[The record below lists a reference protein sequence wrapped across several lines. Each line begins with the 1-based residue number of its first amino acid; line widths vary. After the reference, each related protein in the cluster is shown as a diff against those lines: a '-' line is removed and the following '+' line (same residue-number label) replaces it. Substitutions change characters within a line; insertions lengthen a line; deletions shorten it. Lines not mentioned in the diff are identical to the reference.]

1 MHKKNKPSSIYSF
14 PQELANEKNNWPF
27 MTFSVNDQEENTV
40 CLPIPQGLTFGD
52 NMLYGSI
59 DLGIIGDIAAK
70 AITAENIGKVS
81 AGVNALLNKAKD
93 TNAAAALSI
102 AAKRGLAI
110 PGVGADVI
118 DFSNRQVV
126 SPNTNTTF
134 QNTSIRSFSF
144 AFKLVSRK
152 QKEAESI
159 KNIIDLFQAKMYPEA
174 NELILK
180 YPPTFTIKFF
190 NGSGKENKF
199 IPAIFESY
207 LTGMSAVYNGSTNI
221 FHSDGSPLES
231 DVQLTFQEI
240 KALTRNEIVALSRRE
255 SKQIKTTD
263 SFI

>member
-1 MHKKNKPSSIYSF
+1 MLKKNKPSSIYSF
-14 PQELANEKNNWPF
+14 PQELANERNDWPF
-27 MTFSVNDQEENTV
+27 MTFTVNDQEENTV

-52 NMLYGSI
+52 NMSYGSI

-70 AITAENIGKVS
+70 AIGAEKGKVS
-81 AGVNALLNKAKD
+81 TGANALLDKVKD
-93 TNAAAALSI
+93 TNAAAVASI

-110 PGVGADVI
+110 PGVGAEVI
-118 DFSNRQVV
+118 DFANRQVV

-134 QNTSIRSFSF
+134 QNSTIRNFSF

-159 KNIIDLFQAKMYPEA
+159 KNILDLFQAKMYPEG

-221 FHSDGSPLES
+221 FHNDGSPLES

-240 KALTRNEIVALSRRE
+240 KALTREEIVALSRRE
-255 SKQIKTTD
+255 SKQIRTAD

>member
-27 MTFSVNDQEENTV
+27 MTFCVNDQEENTV

-52 NMLYGSI
+52 NMIYGNI
-59 DLGIIGDIAAK
+59 DLGIIGDIAVK
-70 AITAENIGKVS
+70 TIEAEKQKIS
-81 AGVNALLNKAKD
+81 AGSNALLSKLKD
-93 TNAAAALSI
+93 ANAAAILSI
-102 AAKRGLAI
+102 AAREKLPPRVAET
-110 PGVGADVI
+110 I
-118 DFSNRQVV
+118 DFANRQVV

-134 QNTSIRSFSF
+134 QNSSIRSFSF
-144 AFKLVSRK
+144 AFKLVSRR

-159 KNIIDLFQAKMYPEA
+159 KKIIDLFQEKMYPEG

-240 KALTRNEIVALSRRE
+240 KALTREEIVALSRRE
-255 SKQIKTTD
+255 SKQIQTAD